1 MSEYYFSAGES
12 QIIEAD
18 PNDSREGCG
27 DEYEIINLWIGENCI
42 NELIPLMQGDVFEQ
56 LI

>member
-42 NELIPLMQGDVFEQ
+42 NELIPL
-56 LI
+56 